1 MGVVVYNKNI
11 EDGGSIGVEFA
22 DTNVTKGVI
31 SYYRAF
37 PYDWNRNYQT
47 DTGQQTSAIIKISQ
61 SAPSAPTMESRTA
74 TSITLNV
81 VSGCE
86 YRIGNG
92 NWQDSNVFSG
102 LSIATNY
109 TFYAR
114 KKETDT
120 HYVSPSSAGAT
131 FTTDKGTQSAPP
143 APKCYRYR
151 I

>member
-1 MGVVVYNKNI
+1 
-11 EDGGSIGVEFA
+11 
-22 DTNVTKGVI
+22 
-31 SYYRAF
+31 
-37 PYDWNRNYQT
+37 
-47 DTGQQTSAIIKISQ
+47 
-61 SAPSAPTMESRTA
+61 MESRTA

-143 APKCYRYR
+143 APNVIDIEYDKATVVG
-151 I
+151 ITGTEVSMDGSTWHDSPPMLSQD